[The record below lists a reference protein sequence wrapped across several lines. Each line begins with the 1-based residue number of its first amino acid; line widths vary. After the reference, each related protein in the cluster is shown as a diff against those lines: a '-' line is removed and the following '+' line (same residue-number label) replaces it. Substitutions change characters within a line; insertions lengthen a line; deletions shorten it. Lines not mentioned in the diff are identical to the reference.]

1 MRPFL
6 LTKILFVWYSVKT
19 KILWIYL
26 FIYLFSIDFFDY
38 KEIIMSIIDSLLENV
53 SIPRF
58 VKVRQNFS
66 DVRIPKEKIGET
78 IKNVLS
84 RPEIAAQIKKGMKIC
99 LTCGSRG
106 IDNNVA
112 IIAAVAAFCKEH
124 GAEPFAIPAMGSHGG
139 ATAEGQLGVLRSLG
153 ITEESIG
160 CPIRATM
167 ETTQIGNTEEGEP
180 VYIDR
185 FAAESDGIIVINR
198 IKPHTSFRGTYES
211 GLMKMMAIGLGK
223 QKGAETCH
231 ADGFPQMHHKVPMF
245 GKAILKYAPVLFGVG
260 VLENAFDHTT
270 QIHALTSEEIIT
282 KEPELL
288 KEAFRLMP
296 SIGFEECDVLIV
308 DEIGKNISGCGM
320 DPNISG
326 VFATPGMT
334 GGIRAQRRCILSLTP
349 ETHGNGYGM
358 GAADAIPRRLFD
370 QLDLEQ
376 IYPNSITSTSLGF
389 SKIPI
394 IMPSDKAA
402 IALCIRTCNKI
413 DKTAPRVIR
422 IRNTLALSELEISE
436 ACLPDLK
443 DNMEIL
449 SEPYDLPFDT
459 EGNLL

>member
-1 MRPFL
+1 
-6 LTKILFVWYSVKT
+6 
-19 KILWIYL
+19 
-26 FIYLFSIDFFDY
+26 
-38 KEIIMSIIDSLLENV
+38 MSIVETLLENV

-58 VKVRQNFS
+58 VKVRQHFS
-66 DVRIPKEKIGET
+66 DDRIPSENIPEEVRTALSRSVIAEKIKPG
-78 IKNVLS
+78 K
-84 RPEIAAQIKKGMKIC
+84 RIC

-106 IDNNVA
+106 IDNIVS
-112 IIAAVAAFCKEH
+112 IIAAVAAFCKEQ
-124 GAEPFAIPAMGSHGG
+124 GAKPFAIPAMGSHGG
-139 ATAEGQLGVLRSLG
+139 ATAEGQLNVLHSLG
-153 ITEESIG
+153 INEESIG
-160 CPIRATM
+160 CPIFATM
-167 ETTQIGNTEEGEP
+167 ETACIGKTEEGEP

-231 ADGFPQMHHKVPMF
+231 ADGFPQMHHKVPLF
-245 GKAILKYAPVLFGVG
+245 GKAILRNAPVLFGVG
-260 VLENAFDHTT
+260 ILENAFDHTA
-270 QIHALTSEEIIT
+270 QIHALTSEEIIE

-288 KEAFRLMP
+288 KKAFGLMP
-296 SIGFEECDVLIV
+296 SIGFQECDVLIV

-326 VFATPGMT
+326 VFAIPGMT
-334 GGIRAQRRCILSLTP
+334 GGIQAQRRCILSLTE

-358 GAADAIPRRLFD
+358 GAADAVTKRLFD

-394 IMPSDKAA
+394 IMPNDRAA

-413 DKTAPRVIR
+413 DKTAPRIIR
-422 IRNTLALSELEISE
+422 IRNTLALNEMEISE
-436 ACLPDLK
+436 ACIPELK
-443 DNMEIL
+443 DNMQIE
-449 SEPYDLPFDT
+449 SEPYSLPFDE
-459 EGNLL
+459 EGNLLPL